1 MMIKVAL
8 TGNIGSGKST
18 IAHLFSIL
26 GIPLFH
32 ADMEAKL
39 LYKNKNVKESI
50 RVHFGSRVFN
60 KQNEVDFKQLAK
72 LVFNDPVS
80 LQQINQII
88 HPLVFEKYKDWL
100 KQNEEQKYTI
110 HEAAIVFENHLE
122 NHYNLIINVSATEKV
137 RMNRVMQRDGISKE
151 QFEER
156 ARNQWPDEEKN
167 KKADFVI
174 FNNGDQFLIPQ
185 VMEIH
190 EKIIHI

>member
-1 MMIKVAL
+1 MIKVAL

-18 IAHLFSIL
+18 IARLFSIL

-72 LVFNDPVS
+72 LVFNDPAS

-122 NHYNLIINVSATEKV
+122 HHYDLVINVSAFEKV
-137 RMNRVMQRDGISKE
+137 RMNRVMQRDGITKD